1 MIYGL
6 KTALLG
12 VGVVGASLLT
22 FAMITK
28 FELPPN
34 TFIQGGF
41 RGVAMGTNYNNAD
54 LKVYL
59 ADNRVPA
66 SLPQLP
72 ATGPKASAVYKNV
85 QVLGDLSIQQFGRLM
100 QSITEWVSPEV
111 ENPEPGAPQRGCN
124 YCHNPENYAED
135 SVYTKVVSRR
145 MLQMV
150 KHINEHWTSH
160 VGEAGVTC
168 YTCHRGN
175 PVPAQIWF
183 HPEEKR
189 KPGGM
194 AMVSSGQNTPS
205 PAAGLASLPTDPFTP
220 YLENNYPIRVQG
232 ASALPQAGGP
242 RNSIKEAEWTWSLMV
257 HYSQS
262 LGVNC
267 TYCHNTRAF
276 SDWQQSA
283 PARQTAYYAAP
294 MVRDLN
300 ANYLKTIQDVFPPHR
315 LGPTGDV
322 AKINCG
328 TCHQGVYKPLFG
340 ANMINDYP
348 ELLRP
353 TPEKA
358 AAMTPATAPAEEV
371 KTATQ

>member
-1 MIYGL
+1 MNGNMKWAYGFIGAAVL
-6 KTALLG
+6 VIAAFALFSFERG
-12 VGVVGASLLT
+12 PVQVV
-22 FAMITK
+22 
-28 FELPPN
+28 
-34 TFIQGGF
+34 QRGF
-41 RGVAMGTNYNNAD
+41 RGVAMEANYKPEQLAEY
-54 LKVYL
+54 LK
-59 ADNRVPA
+59 ANEVPEVIP
-66 SLPQLP
+66 SLGNE
-72 ATGPKASAVYKNV
+72 GPKASEAYENV
-85 QVLGDLSIQQFGRLM
+85 QVLGHLSESEFNRVMLA
-100 QSITEWVSPEV
+100 ITAWVSPE
-111 ENPEPGAPQRGCN
+111 QGCN
-124 YCHNPENYAED
+124 YCHNPENLAED
-135 SVYTKVVSRR
+135 SVYTKVVSRK
-145 MLQMV
+145 MLQMTQT
-150 KHINEHWTSH
+150 INADWNPH
-160 VGEAGVTC
+160 VGGAGVTC

-189 KPGGM
+189 RGDGVRV
-194 AMVSSGQNTPS
+194 ASVGQNIAS
-205 PAAGLASLPTDPFTP
+205 PAAALASLPTDPFTP

-232 ASALPQAGGP
+232 AGALPQAGDP
-242 RNSIKEAEWTWSLMV
+242 RNSIKETEWTWALMM

-262 LGVNC
+262 MGVNC

-276 SDWQQSA
+276 SDWQQSS

-300 ANYLKTIQDVFPPHR
+300 AHYLKTIQDVFPPHR
-315 LGPTGDV
+315 LGPMGDV

-353 TPEKA
+353 TPEQA
-358 AAMTPATAPAEEV
+358 AAVAPAAAPAGEI